1 MCDRD
6 DCDTPNATTPWCAA
20 CSCHI
25 TEISLPMHMG
35 RNHPDPRIP
44 GPVG

>member
-1 MCDRD
+1 MCNRE
-6 DCDTPNATTPWCAA
+6 DCGEPKNSKPWCSA
-20 CSCHI
+20 CRCHT
-25 TEISLPMHMG
+25 TEISLKVHFE

>member
-1 MCDRD
+1 MCDRK
-6 DCDTPNATTPWCAA
+6 DCGSHT
-20 CSCHI
+20 
-25 TEISLPMHMG
+25 TEISLKVHFE

>member
-1 MCDRD
+1 MCNRE
-6 DCDTPNATTPWCAA
+6 DCGTPNATTPWCAA
-20 CSCHI
+20 CSCH
-25 TEISLPMHMG
+25 TDEHSLKVHFE